1 MSARDDY
8 QPGPPDA
15 AHIEK
20 DGERWVLVVRRVLR
34 HPPDLVWDALT
45 DPTQLRE
52 WAPFD
57 ANANL
62 GHEGATVQLTTA
74 GAPMLHVTETT
85 ITRAERPTL
94 LVYYWG
100 AQQMRWELTP
110 TATGTALTLWT
121 SIDRAYIAM
130 GAAGWHLCLDVLDH
144 ALAGTPLGRIVGRDA
159 ASFPAWQQL
168 HAGYRAKFAA
178 ESEHNATS

>member
-8 QPGPPDA
+8 QPGPPDD

-34 HPPDLVWDALT
+34 HSPDLVWDALT
-45 DPTQLRE
+45 DPAQLRE

-94 LVYYWG
+94 LVYHWG
-100 AQQMRWELTP
+100 TQQMRWELRP
-110 TATGTALTLWT
+110 TDTGTQLTLWT

-178 ESEHNATS
+178 E